1 MTTNEAIEILS
12 DVDLRDP
19 DGVGDWDRLDKAIQT
34 AIESLKLTNRIES
47 LIRSTT
53 KIVDEYDKTEQAK
66 LMTYAS
72 AYLTI
77 KYTVERK
84 DNEKIKGKD

>member
-53 KIVDEYDKTEQAK
+53 KIVDEYEKKEQEK

-84 DNEKIKGKD
+84 DE